1 MQPKPNVIVIAT
13 RNAGK
18 VNEFAALFKERQL
31 EVRSL
36 ADYAAIPSVEED
48 GLTFGANALKKAKTL
63 ALLLGVPV
71 LADDSGLC
79 VDALAG
85 APGVWSARFAGE
97 HATDAENNAKLVLE
111 LQGLR
116 TTEARE
122 NSAAKESIA
131 ANEGLASQEFKARFI
146 CALALYDPENQ
157 EIIEVEEAC
166 EGLIILEARGAHGF
180 GYDPLFY
187 LPDVGL
193 TMAELTAAQKNQI
206 SHRAKALKLLLQR
219 MEGQ

>member
-1 MQPKPNVIVIAT
+1 VQFAIKLGLMIMLPKPNVIVIAT

-18 VNEFAALFKERQL
+18 VKEFAALFKERKL

-79 VDALAG
+79 VDALEG

-97 HATDAENNAKLVLE
+97 HATDAENNAKLIFELE
-111 LQGLR
+111 SLGDLKD
-116 TTEARE
+116 
-122 NSAAKESIA
+122 AASPA
-131 ANEGLASQEFKARFI
+131 FKARFV
-146 CALALYDPENQ
+146 CALAMYNPENH
-157 EIIEVEEAC
+157 ELIEVEEAC
-166 EGLIILEARGAHGF
+166 EGLIILEARGNSGF

-187 LPDVGL
+187 LPEVGL
-193 TMAELTAAQKNQI
+193 TMAELATEQKNRL
-206 SHRAKALKLLLQR
+206 SHRAKALKVLLEKMDSQ
-219 MEGQ
+219 

>member
-18 VNEFAALFKERQL
+18 VNEFAVLFNNRQL

-36 ADYAAIPSVEED
+36 ADYPAIPSVEED

-63 ALLLGVPV
+63 AQLLGVPV

-79 VDALAG
+79 VDALEG

-111 LQGLR
+111 LRSLGVM
-116 TTEARE
+116 
-122 NSAAKESIA
+122 
-131 ANEGLASQEFKARFI
+131 EGSVSQAFKARFV
-146 CALALYDPENQ
+146 CALALYNPENHEVIQ
-157 EIIEVEEAC
+157 VEEAC
-166 EGLIILEARGAHGF
+166 EGLIVLEARGSHGF

-187 LPDVGL
+187 LPDFEL
-193 TMAELTAAQKNQI
+193 TMAELAIDQKNQI
-206 SHRAKALKLLLQR
+206 SHRAKALRTLLQR
-219 MEGQ
+219 MDGR

>member
-18 VNEFAALFKERQL
+18 VNEFAALFNNRQL

-36 ADYAAIPSVEED
+36 ADYPEIPSVEED

-63 ALLLGVPV
+63 AQLLGVPV

-79 VDALAG
+79 VDALEG

-111 LQGLR
+111 LRSLGVM
-116 TTEARE
+116 
-122 NSAAKESIA
+122 
-131 ANEGLASQEFKARFI
+131 EGSVSQDFKARFI
-146 CALALYDPENQ
+146 CALALYNPENHEVIQ
-157 EIIEVEEAC
+157 VEEAC
-166 EGLIILEARGAHGF
+166 EGLIVLEARGSHGF

-187 LPDVGL
+187 LPDFGL
-193 TMAELTAAQKNQI
+193 TMAELAIDQKNQI
-206 SHRAKALKLLLQR
+206 SHRAKALKALLQR
-219 MEGQ
+219 MDGL